1 VGDKQGKDD
10 ALVEGFSNGK
20 VNDNEDEDDDGDEDV
35 NENEN
40 EKR

>member
-1 VGDKQGKDD
+1 MGDKQGEDD
-10 ALVEGFSNGK
+10 ALVEDFSNGK
-20 VNDNEDEDDDGDEDV
+20 VNDNEDDDGDEDV